1 MRIKY
6 RGKVGNDMKH
16 ETRRELSVS
25 RRDMCSRMSIVNAV
39 RFTFAQ
45 LFFGNFGF
53 LFTSI
58 PI

>member
-1 MRIKY
+1 
-6 RGKVGNDMKH
+6 MKR
-16 ETRRELSVS
+16 ESRRELSVS